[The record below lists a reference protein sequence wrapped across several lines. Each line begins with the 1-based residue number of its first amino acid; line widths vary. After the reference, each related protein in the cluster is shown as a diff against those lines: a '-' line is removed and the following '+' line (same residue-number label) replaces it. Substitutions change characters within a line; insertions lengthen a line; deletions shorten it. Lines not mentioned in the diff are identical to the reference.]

1 MACYTMYIFGD
12 IHEVIKT
19 IDTDSID
26 FIYTSPPYGI
36 TQAEWDQPLDWA
48 NLFPELWRVLKP
60 TGIIALHCSMPFT
73 YELLKYQTPKYHYIW
88 EKNNSTCGMLAKKQ
102 PLRRTEE
109 VMIYY
114 KKPGTY
120 NPQMKGTT
128 FYKKDN
134 KQIGTEGQ
142 SYYGKRAKKTK
153 IDNEIGHYGNYPD
166 TLLTFPIRREKSGI
180 TRCNDMMDF
189 FIKTYTN
196 IGDTIL
202 DLTTHNSCLNDRVVA
217 LKREFIGVDIVPF

>member
-1 MACYTMYIFGD
+1 MYIFGD

-36 TQAEWDQPLDWA
+36 TQAEWDNPLDWES
-48 NLFPELWRVLKP
+48 LFPEMWRVLKP
-60 TGIIALHCSMPFT
+60 NGIIALHCSMPFT

-120 NPQMKGTT
+120 NPQMIGDT

-134 KQIGTEGQ
+134 RLVGGGQ
-142 SYYGKRAKKTK
+142 AYCGKRKKKTTVDK
-153 IDNEIGHYGNYPD
+153 DKGHYGKYPD
-166 TLLTFPIRREKSGI
+166 TLLTYSIRREQTGI
-180 TRCNDMMDF
+180 TRPDSMLDF

-196 IGDTIL
+196 EGDTIL
-202 DLTTHNSCLNDRVVA
+202 DMTTHNSTLNDRVVA
-217 LKREFIGVDIVPF
+217 LNRQFIGIDIVPF